1 MQQEINIKVVAQ
13 DRAKDNDF
21 KQLFLEM
28 YPRLVRYAV
37 SLLGDGN
44 EARDV
49 VGDVFEKAWN
59 QFSSLQMETRRSWLY
74 ASVRNACLNWLKHQQ
89 VEQTNVEALIE
100 ATRYDMSTRYEEHE
114 RLLQQAER
122 IARELKE
129 PTCTILRLCYFE
141 HLTYQQAA
149 DSRQAG
155 HQSQHREEAYF
166 QGTRHFAR
174 ANEAYKHRELGGKI
188 MNKNQDQELDYR
200 MDSVSENVSEN
211 ASGKVSENVS
221 DARLSQ
227 IFGEA
232 LGDEP
237 SKEET
242 LAAWEAFEQKHI
254 SSEEEHL
261 QKAEDELSEKK
272 IDKARILTWIT
283 ASVAVAASLFLF
295 IFRSSQE
302 ISQPTEFSMELFSE
316 VTSPKQVEQTL
327 SNGYCVV
334 STPAATTTLVTLS
347 DGTRVMLNA
356 NSTLEYPA
364 SFDDAEVREVRLKG
378 EAHFEVTKNPHRPF
392 VVKAGEMQ
400 TQVLGT
406 IFDVKAYRKD
416 APKVTLMEG
425 KVKVSNAD
433 TEIEMRPGQTA
444 TLQAD
449 KIVVS
454 KASSSASDWL
464 EGDFDMDQVTL
475 AEAMSDIGAWYNK
488 TVVFQSQANM
498 DKLIHF
504 RFSRRASLQEIIT
517 ALNEM
522 GVAKVRIEKGK
533 IMVL

>member
-1 MQQEINIKVVAQ
+1 
-13 DRAKDNDF
+13 
-21 KQLFLEM
+21 
-28 YPRLVRYAV
+28 
-37 SLLGDGN
+37 
-44 EARDV
+44 
-49 VGDVFEKAWN
+49 
-59 QFSSLQMETRRSWLY
+59 
-74 ASVRNACLNWLKHQQ
+74 
-89 VEQTNVEALIE
+89 
-100 ATRYDMSTRYEEHE
+100 
-114 RLLQQAER
+114 
-122 IARELKE
+122 
-129 PTCTILRLCYFE
+129 
-141 HLTYQQAA
+141 
-149 DSRQAG
+149 
-155 HQSQHREEAYF
+155 
-166 QGTRHFAR
+166 
-174 ANEAYKHRELGGKI
+174 

-242 LAAWEAFEQKHI
+242 LAAWEAFEKKHI

-261 QKAEDELSEKK
+261 SFEKESIVKNEKK
-272 IDKARILTWIT
+272 VSKARILTWIT

-327 SNGYCVV
+327 SDGYCVV

-433 TEIEMRPGQTA
+433 TEVEMRPGQTA

-454 KASSSASDWL
+454 KASPSASDWL

-522 GVAKVRIEKGK
+522 GVAKVRMEKGK

>member
-1 MQQEINIKVVAQ
+1 
-13 DRAKDNDF
+13 
-21 KQLFLEM
+21 
-28 YPRLVRYAV
+28 
-37 SLLGDGN
+37 
-44 EARDV
+44 
-49 VGDVFEKAWN
+49 
-59 QFSSLQMETRRSWLY
+59 
-74 ASVRNACLNWLKHQQ
+74 
-89 VEQTNVEALIE
+89 
-100 ATRYDMSTRYEEHE
+100 
-114 RLLQQAER
+114 
-122 IARELKE
+122 
-129 PTCTILRLCYFE
+129 
-141 HLTYQQAA
+141 
-149 DSRQAG
+149 
-155 HQSQHREEAYF
+155 
-166 QGTRHFAR
+166 
-174 ANEAYKHRELGGKI
+174 

-211 ASGKVSENVS
+211 ASEKVSEKVS

-242 LAAWEAFEQKHI
+242 LAAWEAFEKKHI
-254 SSEEEHL
+254 SSEKEHL

-272 IDKARILTWIT
+272 IEDEIGRENGNEIEREIEGESSSRKVSKARILAWIT

-302 ISQPTEFSMELFSE
+302 ISLPTEFSMELFSE

-416 APKVTLMEG
+416 APKVTLMQG

-454 KASSSASDWL
+454 KASPSASDWL

>member
-1 MQQEINIKVVAQ
+1 
-13 DRAKDNDF
+13 
-21 KQLFLEM
+21 
-28 YPRLVRYAV
+28 
-37 SLLGDGN
+37 
-44 EARDV
+44 
-49 VGDVFEKAWN
+49 
-59 QFSSLQMETRRSWLY
+59 
-74 ASVRNACLNWLKHQQ
+74 
-89 VEQTNVEALIE
+89 
-100 ATRYDMSTRYEEHE
+100 
-114 RLLQQAER
+114 
-122 IARELKE
+122 
-129 PTCTILRLCYFE
+129 
-141 HLTYQQAA
+141 
-149 DSRQAG
+149 
-155 HQSQHREEAYF
+155 
-166 QGTRHFAR
+166 
-174 ANEAYKHRELGGKI
+174 

-200 MDSVSENVSEN
+200 MDSVSENVFENVFEKASET
-211 ASGKVSENVS
+211 VS

-242 LAAWEAFEQKHI
+242 LAAWEAFEKKHI
-254 SSEEEHL
+254 SSEKEHL
-261 QKAEDELSEKK
+261 SFEKESIVKNEKK
-272 IDKARILTWIT
+272 VSKARILAWIT

-347 DGTRVMLNA
+347 DGTKVMLNA

-406 IFDVKAYRKD
+406 VFDVKAYRKD

-433 TEIEMRPGQTA
+433 TEVEMRPGQTA

-454 KASSSASDWL
+454 KASPSASDWL

-522 GVAKVRIEKGK
+522 GVARIKIEKGK

>member
-1 MQQEINIKVVAQ
+1 
-13 DRAKDNDF
+13 
-21 KQLFLEM
+21 
-28 YPRLVRYAV
+28 
-37 SLLGDGN
+37 
-44 EARDV
+44 
-49 VGDVFEKAWN
+49 
-59 QFSSLQMETRRSWLY
+59 
-74 ASVRNACLNWLKHQQ
+74 
-89 VEQTNVEALIE
+89 
-100 ATRYDMSTRYEEHE
+100 
-114 RLLQQAER
+114 
-122 IARELKE
+122 
-129 PTCTILRLCYFE
+129 
-141 HLTYQQAA
+141 
-149 DSRQAG
+149 
-155 HQSQHREEAYF
+155 
-166 QGTRHFAR
+166 
-174 ANEAYKHRELGGKI
+174 

-211 ASGKVSENVS
+211 ASEKVSENVS

-242 LAAWEAFEQKHI
+242 LAAWEAFEKKHI

-261 QKAEDELSEKK
+261 QKTEDELSEKK
-272 IDKARILTWIT
+272 IEDEIGGESSSRKISKARILAWIT

-327 SNGYCVV
+327 SDGYCVV

-347 DGTRVMLNA
+347 DGTKVMLNA

-416 APKVTLMEG
+416 APKVTLMQG

-433 TEIEMRPGQTA
+433 TEVEMRPGQTA

-522 GVAKVRIEKGK
+522 GVAKVRMEKGK

>member
-1 MQQEINIKVVAQ
+1 
-13 DRAKDNDF
+13 
-21 KQLFLEM
+21 
-28 YPRLVRYAV
+28 
-37 SLLGDGN
+37 
-44 EARDV
+44 
-49 VGDVFEKAWN
+49 
-59 QFSSLQMETRRSWLY
+59 
-74 ASVRNACLNWLKHQQ
+74 
-89 VEQTNVEALIE
+89 
-100 ATRYDMSTRYEEHE
+100 
-114 RLLQQAER
+114 
-122 IARELKE
+122 
-129 PTCTILRLCYFE
+129 
-141 HLTYQQAA
+141 
-149 DSRQAG
+149 
-155 HQSQHREEAYF
+155 
-166 QGTRHFAR
+166 
-174 ANEAYKHRELGGKI
+174 

-211 ASGKVSENVS
+211 VSEKASGNVS

-242 LAAWEAFEQKHI
+242 LAAWETFEKKHI

-272 IDKARILTWIT
+272 IEDEIGGESSSRKISKARILAWIT

-406 IFDVKAYRKD
+406 VFDVKAYRKD

-433 TEIEMRPGQTA
+433 TEVEMRPGQTA

-504 RFSRRASLQEIIT
+504 RFSRRASLQEIIM

>member
-1 MQQEINIKVVAQ
+1 
-13 DRAKDNDF
+13 
-21 KQLFLEM
+21 
-28 YPRLVRYAV
+28 
-37 SLLGDGN
+37 
-44 EARDV
+44 
-49 VGDVFEKAWN
+49 
-59 QFSSLQMETRRSWLY
+59 
-74 ASVRNACLNWLKHQQ
+74 
-89 VEQTNVEALIE
+89 
-100 ATRYDMSTRYEEHE
+100 
-114 RLLQQAER
+114 
-122 IARELKE
+122 
-129 PTCTILRLCYFE
+129 
-141 HLTYQQAA
+141 
-149 DSRQAG
+149 
-155 HQSQHREEAYF
+155 
-166 QGTRHFAR
+166 
-174 ANEAYKHRELGGKI
+174 

-211 ASGKVSENVS
+211 ASEKVSEKISEKTSENVS

-242 LAAWEAFEQKHI
+242 LAAWEAFEKKHI

-261 QKAEDELSEKK
+261 QKTEDELSEKK
-272 IDKARILTWIT
+272 IEDEIGRESSSRKISKARILAWIT

-327 SNGYCVV
+327 SDGYCVV

-347 DGTRVMLNA
+347 DGTKVMLNA

-416 APKVTLMEG
+416 APKVTLMQG

-433 TEIEMRPGQTA
+433 TEVEMRPGQTA

-454 KASSSASDWL
+454 KASPSASDWL

-504 RFSRRASLQEIIT
+504 SFSRRASLQEIIT

>member
-1 MQQEINIKVVAQ
+1 
-13 DRAKDNDF
+13 
-21 KQLFLEM
+21 
-28 YPRLVRYAV
+28 
-37 SLLGDGN
+37 
-44 EARDV
+44 
-49 VGDVFEKAWN
+49 
-59 QFSSLQMETRRSWLY
+59 
-74 ASVRNACLNWLKHQQ
+74 
-89 VEQTNVEALIE
+89 
-100 ATRYDMSTRYEEHE
+100 
-114 RLLQQAER
+114 
-122 IARELKE
+122 
-129 PTCTILRLCYFE
+129 
-141 HLTYQQAA
+141 
-149 DSRQAG
+149 
-155 HQSQHREEAYF
+155 
-166 QGTRHFAR
+166 
-174 ANEAYKHRELGGKI
+174 

-211 ASGKVSENVS
+211 ASEKVSENVS

-242 LAAWEAFEQKHI
+242 LAAWEAFEKKHI

-272 IDKARILTWIT
+272 IEDEIGGESSSRKISKARILTWIT

-416 APKVTLMEG
+416 APKVTLMQG

-433 TEIEMRPGQTA
+433 TEVEMRPGQTA

-454 KASSSASDWL
+454 KASPSASDWL

-498 DKLIHF
+498 GKLIHF

>member
-1 MQQEINIKVVAQ
+1 
-13 DRAKDNDF
+13 
-21 KQLFLEM
+21 
-28 YPRLVRYAV
+28 
-37 SLLGDGN
+37 
-44 EARDV
+44 
-49 VGDVFEKAWN
+49 
-59 QFSSLQMETRRSWLY
+59 
-74 ASVRNACLNWLKHQQ
+74 
-89 VEQTNVEALIE
+89 
-100 ATRYDMSTRYEEHE
+100 
-114 RLLQQAER
+114 
-122 IARELKE
+122 
-129 PTCTILRLCYFE
+129 
-141 HLTYQQAA
+141 
-149 DSRQAG
+149 
-155 HQSQHREEAYF
+155 
-166 QGTRHFAR
+166 
-174 ANEAYKHRELGGKI
+174 

-211 ASGKVSENVS
+211 ASEKVSENVS

-261 QKAEDELSEKK
+261 SFEKESIVKNEKK
-272 IDKARILTWIT
+272 VSKARILTWIT

-327 SNGYCVV
+327 SDGYCVV

-356 NSTLEYPA
+356 NSKLEYPA

-406 IFDVKAYRKD
+406 VFDVKAYRKD

-433 TEIEMRPGQTA
+433 TEVEMRPGQTA

-454 KASSSASDWL
+454 KASPSASDWL

-498 DKLIHF
+498 GKLIHF

>member
-1 MQQEINIKVVAQ
+1 MN
-13 DRAKDNDF
+13 KD
-21 KQLFLEM
+21 
-28 YPRLVRYAV
+28 
-37 SLLGDGN
+37 
-44 EARDV
+44 
-49 VGDVFEKAWN
+49 
-59 QFSSLQMETRRSWLY
+59 
-74 ASVRNACLNWLKHQQ
+74 
-89 VEQTNVEALIE
+89 
-100 ATRYDMSTRYEEHE
+100 
-114 RLLQQAER
+114 
-122 IARELKE
+122 
-129 PTCTILRLCYFE
+129 
-141 HLTYQQAA
+141 
-149 DSRQAG
+149 
-155 HQSQHREEAYF
+155 
-166 QGTRHFAR
+166 
-174 ANEAYKHRELGGKI
+174 
-188 MNKNQDQELDYR
+188 KNQDQELDYR

-211 ASGKVSENVS
+211 ASEKVSENAS
-221 DARLSQ
+221 DARLSR

-237 SKEET
+237 SMEET
-242 LAAWEAFEQKHI
+242 LAAWEAFEKKHI
-254 SSEEEHL
+254 SSEKEHL
-261 QKAEDELSEKK
+261 QKAEDELSGKK
-272 IDKARILTWIT
+272 IDKARILVWIT

-347 DGTRVMLNA
+347 DGTKVMLNA

-392 VVKAGEMQ
+392 VVKVGEMQ

-416 APKVTLMEG
+416 APKVTLMQG

-433 TEIEMRPGQTA
+433 TEVEMRPGQTA

-454 KASSSASDWL
+454 KASPSASDWL

-488 TVVFQSQANM
+488 TVVFLSQANM

-522 GVAKVRIEKGK
+522 GVARIRMEKGK
-533 IMVL
+533 IMVF

>member
-1 MQQEINIKVVAQ
+1 
-13 DRAKDNDF
+13 
-21 KQLFLEM
+21 
-28 YPRLVRYAV
+28 
-37 SLLGDGN
+37 
-44 EARDV
+44 
-49 VGDVFEKAWN
+49 
-59 QFSSLQMETRRSWLY
+59 
-74 ASVRNACLNWLKHQQ
+74 
-89 VEQTNVEALIE
+89 
-100 ATRYDMSTRYEEHE
+100 
-114 RLLQQAER
+114 
-122 IARELKE
+122 
-129 PTCTILRLCYFE
+129 
-141 HLTYQQAA
+141 
-149 DSRQAG
+149 
-155 HQSQHREEAYF
+155 
-166 QGTRHFAR
+166 
-174 ANEAYKHRELGGKI
+174 

-211 ASGKVSENVS
+211 ASEKVSENVS

-237 SKEET
+237 SNEET
-242 LAAWEAFEQKHI
+242 LAAWEAFEKKHI

-272 IDKARILTWIT
+272 IENEIGGESSSRKISKARILAWIT

-327 SNGYCVV
+327 SDGYCVV

-416 APKVTLMEG
+416 APKVTLMQG

-433 TEIEMRPGQTA
+433 TEVEMRPGQTA

-454 KASSSASDWL
+454 KASPSASDWL

-498 DKLIHF
+498 GKLIHF

-522 GVAKVRIEKGK
+522 GVARIKIEKGK

>member
-1 MQQEINIKVVAQ
+1 
-13 DRAKDNDF
+13 
-21 KQLFLEM
+21 
-28 YPRLVRYAV
+28 
-37 SLLGDGN
+37 
-44 EARDV
+44 
-49 VGDVFEKAWN
+49 
-59 QFSSLQMETRRSWLY
+59 
-74 ASVRNACLNWLKHQQ
+74 
-89 VEQTNVEALIE
+89 
-100 ATRYDMSTRYEEHE
+100 
-114 RLLQQAER
+114 
-122 IARELKE
+122 
-129 PTCTILRLCYFE
+129 
-141 HLTYQQAA
+141 
-149 DSRQAG
+149 
-155 HQSQHREEAYF
+155 
-166 QGTRHFAR
+166 
-174 ANEAYKHRELGGKI
+174 

-211 ASGKVSENVS
+211 ASEKVSENVS

-242 LAAWEAFEQKHI
+242 LAAWEAFEKKHI

-272 IDKARILTWIT
+272 IEDEIGGESSSRKISKARILAWIT

-327 SNGYCVV
+327 SDGYCVV

-347 DGTRVMLNA
+347 DGTKVMLNA

-392 VVKAGEMQ
+392 VVKAGKMQ

-416 APKVTLMEG
+416 APKVTLMQG

-433 TEIEMRPGQTA
+433 TEVEMHPGQTA

-454 KASSSASDWL
+454 KASSSVSDWL

>member
-1 MQQEINIKVVAQ
+1 
-13 DRAKDNDF
+13 
-21 KQLFLEM
+21 
-28 YPRLVRYAV
+28 
-37 SLLGDGN
+37 
-44 EARDV
+44 
-49 VGDVFEKAWN
+49 
-59 QFSSLQMETRRSWLY
+59 
-74 ASVRNACLNWLKHQQ
+74 
-89 VEQTNVEALIE
+89 
-100 ATRYDMSTRYEEHE
+100 
-114 RLLQQAER
+114 
-122 IARELKE
+122 
-129 PTCTILRLCYFE
+129 
-141 HLTYQQAA
+141 
-149 DSRQAG
+149 
-155 HQSQHREEAYF
+155 
-166 QGTRHFAR
+166 
-174 ANEAYKHRELGGKI
+174 

-211 ASGKVSENVS
+211 ASEKVSENVS

-227 IFGEA
+227 MFGEA

-242 LAAWEAFEQKHI
+242 LAAWEAFEKKHI
-254 SSEEEHL
+254 SSEKEHL

-272 IDKARILTWIT
+272 IEDEIGGESSSRKISKARILAWIT

-416 APKVTLMEG
+416 APKVTLMQG

-433 TEIEMRPGQTA
+433 TEVEMRPGQTA

-454 KASSSASDWL
+454 KASPSASDWL

>member
-1 MQQEINIKVVAQ
+1 
-13 DRAKDNDF
+13 
-21 KQLFLEM
+21 
-28 YPRLVRYAV
+28 
-37 SLLGDGN
+37 
-44 EARDV
+44 
-49 VGDVFEKAWN
+49 
-59 QFSSLQMETRRSWLY
+59 
-74 ASVRNACLNWLKHQQ
+74 
-89 VEQTNVEALIE
+89 
-100 ATRYDMSTRYEEHE
+100 
-114 RLLQQAER
+114 
-122 IARELKE
+122 
-129 PTCTILRLCYFE
+129 
-141 HLTYQQAA
+141 
-149 DSRQAG
+149 
-155 HQSQHREEAYF
+155 
-166 QGTRHFAR
+166 
-174 ANEAYKHRELGGKI
+174 

-211 ASGKVSENVS
+211 ASEKVSENVS

-242 LAAWEAFEQKHI
+242 LAAWEAFEKKHI

-261 QKAEDELSEKK
+261 QKTEDELSEKK
-272 IDKARILTWIT
+272 IENEIGRESSSRKISKARILAWIT

-316 VTSPKQVEQTL
+316 VTSPKQVEQIL

-347 DGTRVMLNA
+347 DGTKVMLNA

-416 APKVTLMEG
+416 APKVTLMQG

-433 TEIEMRPGQTA
+433 TEVEMRPGQTA

-454 KASSSASDWL
+454 KASPSASDWL

-522 GVAKVRIEKGK
+522 GVARIRMEKGK

>member
-1 MQQEINIKVVAQ
+1 
-13 DRAKDNDF
+13 
-21 KQLFLEM
+21 
-28 YPRLVRYAV
+28 
-37 SLLGDGN
+37 
-44 EARDV
+44 
-49 VGDVFEKAWN
+49 
-59 QFSSLQMETRRSWLY
+59 
-74 ASVRNACLNWLKHQQ
+74 
-89 VEQTNVEALIE
+89 
-100 ATRYDMSTRYEEHE
+100 
-114 RLLQQAER
+114 
-122 IARELKE
+122 
-129 PTCTILRLCYFE
+129 
-141 HLTYQQAA
+141 
-149 DSRQAG
+149 
-155 HQSQHREEAYF
+155 
-166 QGTRHFAR
+166 
-174 ANEAYKHRELGGKI
+174 
-188 MNKNQDQELDYR
+188 MNKNQNQELDYR
-200 MDSVSENVSEN
+200 MDSVSESISEN
-211 ASGKVSENVS
+211 ASENISENVSENVS

-242 LAAWEAFEQKHI
+242 LAAWEAFEKKHI

-272 IDKARILTWIT
+272 IEDEIGREIGNEIGRKIEGESSSRKFSKARILAWIT

-327 SNGYCVV
+327 SDGYCVV

-347 DGTRVMLNA
+347 DGTKVMLNA

-416 APKVTLMEG
+416 APKVTLMQG

-433 TEIEMRPGQTA
+433 TEVEMRPGQTA

-522 GVAKVRIEKGK
+522 GVAKVRMEKGK

>member
-1 MQQEINIKVVAQ
+1 
-13 DRAKDNDF
+13 
-21 KQLFLEM
+21 
-28 YPRLVRYAV
+28 
-37 SLLGDGN
+37 
-44 EARDV
+44 
-49 VGDVFEKAWN
+49 
-59 QFSSLQMETRRSWLY
+59 
-74 ASVRNACLNWLKHQQ
+74 
-89 VEQTNVEALIE
+89 
-100 ATRYDMSTRYEEHE
+100 
-114 RLLQQAER
+114 
-122 IARELKE
+122 
-129 PTCTILRLCYFE
+129 
-141 HLTYQQAA
+141 
-149 DSRQAG
+149 
-155 HQSQHREEAYF
+155 
-166 QGTRHFAR
+166 
-174 ANEAYKHRELGGKI
+174 

-211 ASGKVSENVS
+211 ASEKVSENVS

-242 LAAWEAFEQKHI
+242 LAAWEAFEKKHI
-254 SSEEEHL
+254 SSEKEHL
-261 QKAEDELSEKK
+261 SFEKESIVKNEKK
-272 IDKARILTWIT
+272 FSKARILAWIT

-327 SNGYCVV
+327 SDGYCVV

-347 DGTRVMLNA
+347 DGTKVMLNA

-416 APKVTLMEG
+416 APKVTLMQG

-433 TEIEMRPGQTA
+433 TEVEMRPGQTA

>member
-1 MQQEINIKVVAQ
+1 
-13 DRAKDNDF
+13 
-21 KQLFLEM
+21 
-28 YPRLVRYAV
+28 
-37 SLLGDGN
+37 
-44 EARDV
+44 
-49 VGDVFEKAWN
+49 
-59 QFSSLQMETRRSWLY
+59 
-74 ASVRNACLNWLKHQQ
+74 
-89 VEQTNVEALIE
+89 
-100 ATRYDMSTRYEEHE
+100 
-114 RLLQQAER
+114 
-122 IARELKE
+122 
-129 PTCTILRLCYFE
+129 
-141 HLTYQQAA
+141 
-149 DSRQAG
+149 
-155 HQSQHREEAYF
+155 
-166 QGTRHFAR
+166 
-174 ANEAYKHRELGGKI
+174 

-211 ASGKVSENVS
+211 VSEKASENVS

-242 LAAWEAFEQKHI
+242 LAAWEAFEKKHI
-254 SSEEEHL
+254 SSEKEHL

-272 IDKARILTWIT
+272 IEDEIGRENGNEIEREIEGESSSRKVSKARILTWIT

-302 ISQPTEFSMELFSE
+302 ISLPTEFSMELFSE

-347 DGTRVMLNA
+347 DGTKVMLNA

-416 APKVTLMEG
+416 APKVTLMQG

-454 KASSSASDWL
+454 KASPSASDWL

-498 DKLIHF
+498 GKLIHF

>member
-1 MQQEINIKVVAQ
+1 
-13 DRAKDNDF
+13 
-21 KQLFLEM
+21 
-28 YPRLVRYAV
+28 
-37 SLLGDGN
+37 
-44 EARDV
+44 
-49 VGDVFEKAWN
+49 
-59 QFSSLQMETRRSWLY
+59 
-74 ASVRNACLNWLKHQQ
+74 
-89 VEQTNVEALIE
+89 
-100 ATRYDMSTRYEEHE
+100 
-114 RLLQQAER
+114 
-122 IARELKE
+122 
-129 PTCTILRLCYFE
+129 
-141 HLTYQQAA
+141 
-149 DSRQAG
+149 
-155 HQSQHREEAYF
+155 
-166 QGTRHFAR
+166 
-174 ANEAYKHRELGGKI
+174 
-188 MNKNQDQELDYR
+188 MNKNQDQKLDYR

-211 ASGKVSENVS
+211 ASEKVSENVSENVSEKVSENVS

-242 LAAWEAFEQKHI
+242 LAAWEAFEKKHI

-272 IDKARILTWIT
+272 IEDEIGRESSSRKISKARILAWIT

-327 SNGYCVV
+327 SDGYCVV

-433 TEIEMRPGQTA
+433 TEVEMRPGQTA

-522 GVAKVRIEKGK
+522 GVARIRMEKGK

>member
-1 MQQEINIKVVAQ
+1 
-13 DRAKDNDF
+13 
-21 KQLFLEM
+21 
-28 YPRLVRYAV
+28 
-37 SLLGDGN
+37 
-44 EARDV
+44 
-49 VGDVFEKAWN
+49 
-59 QFSSLQMETRRSWLY
+59 
-74 ASVRNACLNWLKHQQ
+74 
-89 VEQTNVEALIE
+89 
-100 ATRYDMSTRYEEHE
+100 
-114 RLLQQAER
+114 
-122 IARELKE
+122 
-129 PTCTILRLCYFE
+129 
-141 HLTYQQAA
+141 
-149 DSRQAG
+149 
-155 HQSQHREEAYF
+155 
-166 QGTRHFAR
+166 
-174 ANEAYKHRELGGKI
+174 

-211 ASGKVSENVS
+211 ASEKVSENVS

-242 LAAWEAFEQKHI
+242 LAAWEAFEKKHI

-261 QKAEDELSEKK
+261 QKTEDELSEKK
-272 IDKARILTWIT
+272 IEDEIGRESSSRKISKARILAWIT

-327 SNGYCVV
+327 SDGYCVV

-347 DGTRVMLNA
+347 DGTKVMLNA

-416 APKVTLMEG
+416 APKVTLMQG

-454 KASSSASDWL
+454 KASPSASDWL

-498 DKLIHF
+498 GKLIHF

>member
-1 MQQEINIKVVAQ
+1 
-13 DRAKDNDF
+13 
-21 KQLFLEM
+21 
-28 YPRLVRYAV
+28 
-37 SLLGDGN
+37 
-44 EARDV
+44 
-49 VGDVFEKAWN
+49 
-59 QFSSLQMETRRSWLY
+59 
-74 ASVRNACLNWLKHQQ
+74 
-89 VEQTNVEALIE
+89 
-100 ATRYDMSTRYEEHE
+100 
-114 RLLQQAER
+114 
-122 IARELKE
+122 
-129 PTCTILRLCYFE
+129 
-141 HLTYQQAA
+141 
-149 DSRQAG
+149 
-155 HQSQHREEAYF
+155 
-166 QGTRHFAR
+166 
-174 ANEAYKHRELGGKI
+174 

-200 MDSVSENVSEN
+200 MEAEN
-211 ASGKVSENVS
+211 AS
-221 DARLSQ
+221 DARLTR

-232 LGDEP
+232 LGGEP

-242 LAAWEAFEQKHI
+242 LAAWEAFEKKHI

-261 QKAEDELSEKK
+261 SFEKESIVKNEKK
-272 IDKARILTWIT
+272 VSKARILTWIT

-327 SNGYCVV
+327 SDGYCVV

-347 DGTRVMLNA
+347 DGTKVMLNA

-416 APKVTLMEG
+416 APKVTLMQG

-433 TEIEMRPGQTA
+433 TEVEMRPGQTA

-449 KIVVS
+449 QIVVS
-454 KASSSASDWL
+454 KASPSASDWL

-522 GVAKVRIEKGK
+522 GVARIKIEKGK

>member
-1 MQQEINIKVVAQ
+1 
-13 DRAKDNDF
+13 
-21 KQLFLEM
+21 
-28 YPRLVRYAV
+28 
-37 SLLGDGN
+37 
-44 EARDV
+44 
-49 VGDVFEKAWN
+49 
-59 QFSSLQMETRRSWLY
+59 
-74 ASVRNACLNWLKHQQ
+74 
-89 VEQTNVEALIE
+89 
-100 ATRYDMSTRYEEHE
+100 
-114 RLLQQAER
+114 
-122 IARELKE
+122 
-129 PTCTILRLCYFE
+129 
-141 HLTYQQAA
+141 
-149 DSRQAG
+149 
-155 HQSQHREEAYF
+155 
-166 QGTRHFAR
+166 
-174 ANEAYKHRELGGKI
+174 

-211 ASGKVSENVS
+211 ASEKVSENVS

-242 LAAWEAFEQKHI
+242 LAAWEAFEKKHI
-254 SSEEEHL
+254 SSEKEHL
-261 QKAEDELSEKK
+261 SFEKESIVKNEKK
-272 IDKARILTWIT
+272 VSKARILTWIT

-302 ISQPTEFSMELFSE
+302 ISLPTEFSMELFSE

-356 NSTLEYPA
+356 NSMLEYPA

-416 APKVTLMEG
+416 APKVTLMQG

-454 KASSSASDWL
+454 KASSSVSDWL

-498 DKLIHF
+498 GKLIHF

-522 GVAKVRIEKGK
+522 GVAKVRMEKGK

>member
-1 MQQEINIKVVAQ
+1 
-13 DRAKDNDF
+13 
-21 KQLFLEM
+21 
-28 YPRLVRYAV
+28 
-37 SLLGDGN
+37 
-44 EARDV
+44 
-49 VGDVFEKAWN
+49 
-59 QFSSLQMETRRSWLY
+59 
-74 ASVRNACLNWLKHQQ
+74 
-89 VEQTNVEALIE
+89 
-100 ATRYDMSTRYEEHE
+100 
-114 RLLQQAER
+114 
-122 IARELKE
+122 
-129 PTCTILRLCYFE
+129 
-141 HLTYQQAA
+141 
-149 DSRQAG
+149 
-155 HQSQHREEAYF
+155 
-166 QGTRHFAR
+166 
-174 ANEAYKHRELGGKI
+174 

-211 ASGKVSENVS
+211 VSEKASENAS
-221 DARLSQ
+221 DTRLSQ

-254 SSEEEHL
+254 SSE
-261 QKAEDELSEKK
+261 KELLSFEKESIVKNEKK
-272 IDKARILTWIT
+272 VSKARILTWIT

-316 VTSPKQVEQTL
+316 VSSPKQVEQTL
-327 SNGYCVV
+327 SDGYCVV

-347 DGTRVMLNA
+347 DGTKVMLNA

-406 IFDVKAYRKD
+406 VFDVKAYRKD
-416 APKVTLMEG
+416 APKVTLMQG

-433 TEIEMRPGQTA
+433 TEVEMRPGQTA

-454 KASSSASDWL
+454 KASSSVSDWL

>member
-1 MQQEINIKVVAQ
+1 
-13 DRAKDNDF
+13 
-21 KQLFLEM
+21 
-28 YPRLVRYAV
+28 
-37 SLLGDGN
+37 
-44 EARDV
+44 
-49 VGDVFEKAWN
+49 
-59 QFSSLQMETRRSWLY
+59 
-74 ASVRNACLNWLKHQQ
+74 
-89 VEQTNVEALIE
+89 
-100 ATRYDMSTRYEEHE
+100 
-114 RLLQQAER
+114 
-122 IARELKE
+122 
-129 PTCTILRLCYFE
+129 
-141 HLTYQQAA
+141 
-149 DSRQAG
+149 
-155 HQSQHREEAYF
+155 
-166 QGTRHFAR
+166 
-174 ANEAYKHRELGGKI
+174 

-200 MDSVSENVSEN
+200 MEAEN
-211 ASGKVSENVS
+211 AS
-221 DARLSQ
+221 DARLTR

-232 LGDEP
+232 LGGEP

-242 LAAWEAFEQKHI
+242 LAAWEAFEKKHI

-261 QKAEDELSEKK
+261 SFEKESIVKNEKK
-272 IDKARILTWIT
+272 VSKARILAWIT

-334 STPAATTTLVTLS
+334 STPATTTTLVTLS
-347 DGTRVMLNA
+347 DGTKVMLNA

-416 APKVTLMEG
+416 APKVTLMQG

-433 TEIEMRPGQTA
+433 TEVEMRPGQTA

>member
-1 MQQEINIKVVAQ
+1 
-13 DRAKDNDF
+13 
-21 KQLFLEM
+21 
-28 YPRLVRYAV
+28 
-37 SLLGDGN
+37 
-44 EARDV
+44 
-49 VGDVFEKAWN
+49 
-59 QFSSLQMETRRSWLY
+59 
-74 ASVRNACLNWLKHQQ
+74 
-89 VEQTNVEALIE
+89 
-100 ATRYDMSTRYEEHE
+100 
-114 RLLQQAER
+114 
-122 IARELKE
+122 
-129 PTCTILRLCYFE
+129 
-141 HLTYQQAA
+141 
-149 DSRQAG
+149 
-155 HQSQHREEAYF
+155 
-166 QGTRHFAR
+166 
-174 ANEAYKHRELGGKI
+174 

-211 ASGKVSENVS
+211 ASEKVSENVS

-242 LAAWEAFEQKHI
+242 LAAWEAFEKKHI
-254 SSEEEHL
+254 SSEEEPL

-272 IDKARILTWIT
+272 IEDEIGGESSSRKISKARILAWIT

-327 SNGYCVV
+327 SDGYCVV

-347 DGTRVMLNA
+347 DGTKVMLNA

-416 APKVTLMEG
+416 APKVTLMQG

-433 TEIEMRPGQTA
+433 TEVEMRPGQTA

-454 KASSSASDWL
+454 KASPSASDWL

-498 DKLIHF
+498 GKLIHF

-522 GVAKVRIEKGK
+522 GGGK
-533 IMVL
+533 NQDRKALVVLQ

>member
-1 MQQEINIKVVAQ
+1 
-13 DRAKDNDF
+13 
-21 KQLFLEM
+21 
-28 YPRLVRYAV
+28 
-37 SLLGDGN
+37 
-44 EARDV
+44 
-49 VGDVFEKAWN
+49 
-59 QFSSLQMETRRSWLY
+59 
-74 ASVRNACLNWLKHQQ
+74 
-89 VEQTNVEALIE
+89 
-100 ATRYDMSTRYEEHE
+100 
-114 RLLQQAER
+114 
-122 IARELKE
+122 
-129 PTCTILRLCYFE
+129 
-141 HLTYQQAA
+141 
-149 DSRQAG
+149 
-155 HQSQHREEAYF
+155 
-166 QGTRHFAR
+166 
-174 ANEAYKHRELGGKI
+174 
-188 MNKNQDQELDYR
+188 MNKNQNQELDYR

-211 ASGKVSENVS
+211 ASEKVSEKISEKTSENAS
-221 DARLSQ
+221 DARLTQ
-227 IFGEA
+227 VFGEA

-272 IDKARILTWIT
+272 IEDGIGRENGNEIGREIEGESSSRKISKARILAWIT
-283 ASVAVAASLFLF
+283 ASVAASLFLF

-327 SNGYCVV
+327 SDGYCVV

-347 DGTRVMLNA
+347 DGTKVMLNA

-392 VVKAGEMQ
+392 MVKAGEMQ

-416 APKVTLMEG
+416 APKVTLMQG

-433 TEIEMRPGQTA
+433 TEVEMRPGQTA
-444 TLQAD
+444 TLQSD

-498 DKLIHF
+498 GKLIHF

>member
-1 MQQEINIKVVAQ
+1 
-13 DRAKDNDF
+13 
-21 KQLFLEM
+21 
-28 YPRLVRYAV
+28 
-37 SLLGDGN
+37 
-44 EARDV
+44 
-49 VGDVFEKAWN
+49 
-59 QFSSLQMETRRSWLY
+59 
-74 ASVRNACLNWLKHQQ
+74 
-89 VEQTNVEALIE
+89 
-100 ATRYDMSTRYEEHE
+100 
-114 RLLQQAER
+114 
-122 IARELKE
+122 
-129 PTCTILRLCYFE
+129 
-141 HLTYQQAA
+141 
-149 DSRQAG
+149 
-155 HQSQHREEAYF
+155 
-166 QGTRHFAR
+166 
-174 ANEAYKHRELGGKI
+174 

-211 ASGKVSENVS
+211 ASEKVSENVS

-242 LAAWEAFEQKHI
+242 LAAWEAFEKKHI

-272 IDKARILTWIT
+272 IEDEIGRESSSRKISKARILAWIT

-327 SNGYCVV
+327 SDGYCVV

-347 DGTRVMLNA
+347 DGTKVMLNA

-416 APKVTLMEG
+416 APKVTLMQG
-425 KVKVSNAD
+425 KVKVSNAV
-433 TEIEMRPGQTA
+433 TEVEMRPGQTA

>member
-1 MQQEINIKVVAQ
+1 
-13 DRAKDNDF
+13 
-21 KQLFLEM
+21 
-28 YPRLVRYAV
+28 
-37 SLLGDGN
+37 
-44 EARDV
+44 
-49 VGDVFEKAWN
+49 
-59 QFSSLQMETRRSWLY
+59 
-74 ASVRNACLNWLKHQQ
+74 
-89 VEQTNVEALIE
+89 
-100 ATRYDMSTRYEEHE
+100 
-114 RLLQQAER
+114 
-122 IARELKE
+122 
-129 PTCTILRLCYFE
+129 
-141 HLTYQQAA
+141 
-149 DSRQAG
+149 
-155 HQSQHREEAYF
+155 
-166 QGTRHFAR
+166 
-174 ANEAYKHRELGGKI
+174 

-200 MDSVSENVSEN
+200 MDSVSENVSE
-211 ASGKVSENVS
+211 KVSENVS

-242 LAAWEAFEQKHI
+242 LAAWEAFEKKHI

-261 QKAEDELSEKK
+261 SFEKESIVKNEKK
-272 IDKARILTWIT
+272 VSKARILTWIT

-327 SNGYCVV
+327 SDGYCVV

-406 IFDVKAYRKD
+406 VFDVKAYRKD

-433 TEIEMRPGQTA
+433 TEVEMRPGQTA
-444 TLQAD
+444 TLQSD

-454 KASSSASDWL
+454 RASSSVSDWL

-498 DKLIHF
+498 GKLIHF

-522 GVAKVRIEKGK
+522 GVAKVRMEKGK

>member
-1 MQQEINIKVVAQ
+1 
-13 DRAKDNDF
+13 
-21 KQLFLEM
+21 
-28 YPRLVRYAV
+28 
-37 SLLGDGN
+37 
-44 EARDV
+44 
-49 VGDVFEKAWN
+49 
-59 QFSSLQMETRRSWLY
+59 
-74 ASVRNACLNWLKHQQ
+74 
-89 VEQTNVEALIE
+89 
-100 ATRYDMSTRYEEHE
+100 
-114 RLLQQAER
+114 
-122 IARELKE
+122 
-129 PTCTILRLCYFE
+129 
-141 HLTYQQAA
+141 
-149 DSRQAG
+149 
-155 HQSQHREEAYF
+155 
-166 QGTRHFAR
+166 
-174 ANEAYKHRELGGKI
+174 

-211 ASGKVSENVS
+211 ASEKVSENVS

-237 SKEET
+237 SNEET
-242 LAAWEAFEQKHI
+242 LAAWEAFEKKHI
-254 SSEEEHL
+254 SSEKEHL
-261 QKAEDELSEKK
+261 SFEKESIVKNEKK
-272 IDKARILTWIT
+272 FSKARILAWIT

-347 DGTRVMLNA
+347 DGTKVRLNA

-416 APKVTLMEG
+416 APKVTLMQG

-433 TEIEMRPGQTA
+433 TEVEMRPGQTA

-454 KASSSASDWL
+454 KASPSASDWL

>member
-1 MQQEINIKVVAQ
+1 MN
-13 DRAKDNDF
+13 KD
-21 KQLFLEM
+21 
-28 YPRLVRYAV
+28 
-37 SLLGDGN
+37 
-44 EARDV
+44 
-49 VGDVFEKAWN
+49 
-59 QFSSLQMETRRSWLY
+59 
-74 ASVRNACLNWLKHQQ
+74 
-89 VEQTNVEALIE
+89 
-100 ATRYDMSTRYEEHE
+100 
-114 RLLQQAER
+114 
-122 IARELKE
+122 
-129 PTCTILRLCYFE
+129 
-141 HLTYQQAA
+141 
-149 DSRQAG
+149 
-155 HQSQHREEAYF
+155 
-166 QGTRHFAR
+166 
-174 ANEAYKHRELGGKI
+174 
-188 MNKNQDQELDYR
+188 KNQDQEQDYR

-211 ASGKVSENVS
+211 ASEKVSEKTSENVS

-242 LAAWEAFEQKHI
+242 LAAWEAFEKKHI

-261 QKAEDELSEKK
+261 SFEKESIVKNEKK
-272 IDKARILTWIT
+272 VSKARILAWIT

-433 TEIEMRPGQTA
+433 TEVEMRPGQTA

-504 RFSRRASLQEIIT
+504 RFSRKASLQEIIT

>member
-1 MQQEINIKVVAQ
+1 
-13 DRAKDNDF
+13 
-21 KQLFLEM
+21 
-28 YPRLVRYAV
+28 
-37 SLLGDGN
+37 
-44 EARDV
+44 
-49 VGDVFEKAWN
+49 
-59 QFSSLQMETRRSWLY
+59 
-74 ASVRNACLNWLKHQQ
+74 
-89 VEQTNVEALIE
+89 
-100 ATRYDMSTRYEEHE
+100 
-114 RLLQQAER
+114 
-122 IARELKE
+122 
-129 PTCTILRLCYFE
+129 
-141 HLTYQQAA
+141 
-149 DSRQAG
+149 
-155 HQSQHREEAYF
+155 
-166 QGTRHFAR
+166 
-174 ANEAYKHRELGGKI
+174 

-211 ASGKVSENVS
+211 VSEKASENVS

-242 LAAWEAFEQKHI
+242 LAAWEAFEKKHI

-261 QKAEDELSEKK
+261 SFEKESIVKNEKK
-272 IDKARILTWIT
+272 VSKARILTWIT

-327 SNGYCVV
+327 SDGYCVV

-347 DGTRVMLNA
+347 DGTKVMLNA
-356 NSTLEYPA
+356 NSTLEYPV

-433 TEIEMRPGQTA
+433 TEVEMRPGQTA

-522 GVAKVRIEKGK
+522 GVARIRMEKGK

>member
-1 MQQEINIKVVAQ
+1 
-13 DRAKDNDF
+13 
-21 KQLFLEM
+21 
-28 YPRLVRYAV
+28 
-37 SLLGDGN
+37 
-44 EARDV
+44 
-49 VGDVFEKAWN
+49 
-59 QFSSLQMETRRSWLY
+59 
-74 ASVRNACLNWLKHQQ
+74 
-89 VEQTNVEALIE
+89 
-100 ATRYDMSTRYEEHE
+100 
-114 RLLQQAER
+114 
-122 IARELKE
+122 
-129 PTCTILRLCYFE
+129 
-141 HLTYQQAA
+141 
-149 DSRQAG
+149 
-155 HQSQHREEAYF
+155 
-166 QGTRHFAR
+166 
-174 ANEAYKHRELGGKI
+174 

-200 MDSVSENVSEN
+200 MDSVSENVSE
-211 ASGKVSENVS
+211 KVSENASEKVSEKVS

-237 SKEET
+237 SKKET
-242 LAAWEAFEQKHI
+242 LAAWEAFEKKHI
-254 SSEEEHL
+254 SSEKEPL

-327 SNGYCVV
+327 SDGYCVV

-356 NSTLEYPA
+356 NSTLEYPV
-364 SFDDAEVREVRLKG
+364 SFDDAATDKENDAADAVHQVREVRLKG

-406 IFDVKAYRKD
+406 IFDVKAYRKN
-416 APKVTLMEG
+416 APKVTLMQG

-433 TEIEMRPGQTA
+433 TEVEMRPGQTA
-444 TLQAD
+444 TLQSD

>member
-1 MQQEINIKVVAQ
+1 
-13 DRAKDNDF
+13 
-21 KQLFLEM
+21 
-28 YPRLVRYAV
+28 
-37 SLLGDGN
+37 
-44 EARDV
+44 
-49 VGDVFEKAWN
+49 
-59 QFSSLQMETRRSWLY
+59 
-74 ASVRNACLNWLKHQQ
+74 
-89 VEQTNVEALIE
+89 
-100 ATRYDMSTRYEEHE
+100 
-114 RLLQQAER
+114 
-122 IARELKE
+122 
-129 PTCTILRLCYFE
+129 
-141 HLTYQQAA
+141 
-149 DSRQAG
+149 
-155 HQSQHREEAYF
+155 
-166 QGTRHFAR
+166 
-174 ANEAYKHRELGGKI
+174 
-188 MNKNQDQELDYR
+188 MNKNQDQKLDYR

-211 ASGKVSENVS
+211 ASENASEKVSENVSENVSEKVSENVS

-242 LAAWEAFEQKHI
+242 LAAWEAFEKKHI

-272 IDKARILTWIT
+272 IEDEIGRESSSRKISKARILAWIT

-327 SNGYCVV
+327 SDGYCVV

-416 APKVTLMEG
+416 APKVTLMQG

-433 TEIEMRPGQTA
+433 TEVEMRPGQTA

-454 KASSSASDWL
+454 KASPSASDWL

-522 GVAKVRIEKGK
+522 GVARIKIEKGK

>member
-1 MQQEINIKVVAQ
+1 
-13 DRAKDNDF
+13 
-21 KQLFLEM
+21 
-28 YPRLVRYAV
+28 
-37 SLLGDGN
+37 
-44 EARDV
+44 
-49 VGDVFEKAWN
+49 
-59 QFSSLQMETRRSWLY
+59 
-74 ASVRNACLNWLKHQQ
+74 
-89 VEQTNVEALIE
+89 
-100 ATRYDMSTRYEEHE
+100 
-114 RLLQQAER
+114 
-122 IARELKE
+122 
-129 PTCTILRLCYFE
+129 
-141 HLTYQQAA
+141 
-149 DSRQAG
+149 
-155 HQSQHREEAYF
+155 
-166 QGTRHFAR
+166 
-174 ANEAYKHRELGGKI
+174 

-200 MDSVSENVSEN
+200 MEAEN
-211 ASGKVSENVS
+211 AS
-221 DARLSQ
+221 DARLTR

-232 LGDEP
+232 LGGEP

-242 LAAWEAFEQKHI
+242 LAAWEAFEKKHI

-261 QKAEDELSEKK
+261 SFEKESIVKNEKK
-272 IDKARILTWIT
+272 VSKARILTWIT

-327 SNGYCVV
+327 SDGYCVV

-347 DGTRVMLNA
+347 DGTKVMLNA

-433 TEIEMRPGQTA
+433 TEVEMHPGQTA

-522 GVAKVRIEKGK
+522 GVARIRMEKGK

>member
-1 MQQEINIKVVAQ
+1 
-13 DRAKDNDF
+13 
-21 KQLFLEM
+21 
-28 YPRLVRYAV
+28 
-37 SLLGDGN
+37 
-44 EARDV
+44 
-49 VGDVFEKAWN
+49 
-59 QFSSLQMETRRSWLY
+59 
-74 ASVRNACLNWLKHQQ
+74 
-89 VEQTNVEALIE
+89 
-100 ATRYDMSTRYEEHE
+100 
-114 RLLQQAER
+114 
-122 IARELKE
+122 
-129 PTCTILRLCYFE
+129 
-141 HLTYQQAA
+141 
-149 DSRQAG
+149 
-155 HQSQHREEAYF
+155 
-166 QGTRHFAR
+166 
-174 ANEAYKHRELGGKI
+174 
-188 MNKNQDQELDYR
+188 
-200 MDSVSENVSEN
+200 MDPVSENVSEN
-211 ASGKVSENVS
+211 ASEKVSEKVS

-261 QKAEDELSEKK
+261 SFEKESIVKNEKK
-272 IDKARILTWIT
+272 VSKARILTWIT

-302 ISQPTEFSMELFSE
+302 ISLPTEFSMELFSE

-356 NSTLEYPA
+356 NSMLEYPA

-416 APKVTLMEG
+416 APKVTLMQG

-454 KASSSASDWL
+454 KASPSASDWL

-522 GVAKVRIEKGK
+522 GVAKVRMEKGK

>member
-1 MQQEINIKVVAQ
+1 
-13 DRAKDNDF
+13 
-21 KQLFLEM
+21 
-28 YPRLVRYAV
+28 
-37 SLLGDGN
+37 
-44 EARDV
+44 
-49 VGDVFEKAWN
+49 
-59 QFSSLQMETRRSWLY
+59 
-74 ASVRNACLNWLKHQQ
+74 
-89 VEQTNVEALIE
+89 
-100 ATRYDMSTRYEEHE
+100 
-114 RLLQQAER
+114 
-122 IARELKE
+122 
-129 PTCTILRLCYFE
+129 
-141 HLTYQQAA
+141 
-149 DSRQAG
+149 
-155 HQSQHREEAYF
+155 
-166 QGTRHFAR
+166 
-174 ANEAYKHRELGGKI
+174 

-200 MDSVSENVSEN
+200 MEAEN
-211 ASGKVSENVS
+211 AS
-221 DARLSQ
+221 DARLTR

-232 LGDEP
+232 LGGEP

-242 LAAWEAFEQKHI
+242 LAAWEAFEKKHI

-261 QKAEDELSEKK
+261 SFEKESIVKNEKK
-272 IDKARILTWIT
+272 VSKARILTWIT

-327 SNGYCVV
+327 SDGYCVV

-356 NSTLEYPA
+356 NSTLEYPV
-364 SFDDAEVREVRLKG
+364 SFSDTEVREVRLKG

-416 APKVTLMEG
+416 APKVTLMQG

-433 TEIEMRPGQTA
+433 TEVEMRPGQTA
-444 TLQAD
+444 MLQAD

-454 KASSSASDWL
+454 KASSSASNWL

-533 IMVL
+533 IMVF

>member
-1 MQQEINIKVVAQ
+1 
-13 DRAKDNDF
+13 
-21 KQLFLEM
+21 
-28 YPRLVRYAV
+28 
-37 SLLGDGN
+37 
-44 EARDV
+44 
-49 VGDVFEKAWN
+49 
-59 QFSSLQMETRRSWLY
+59 
-74 ASVRNACLNWLKHQQ
+74 
-89 VEQTNVEALIE
+89 
-100 ATRYDMSTRYEEHE
+100 
-114 RLLQQAER
+114 
-122 IARELKE
+122 
-129 PTCTILRLCYFE
+129 
-141 HLTYQQAA
+141 
-149 DSRQAG
+149 
-155 HQSQHREEAYF
+155 
-166 QGTRHFAR
+166 
-174 ANEAYKHRELGGKI
+174 

-200 MDSVSENVSEN
+200 MEAEN
-211 ASGKVSENVS
+211 AS
-221 DARLSQ
+221 DARLTR

-232 LGDEP
+232 LGGEP

-242 LAAWEAFEQKHI
+242 LAAWEAFEKKHI

-261 QKAEDELSEKK
+261 SFEKESIVKNEKK
-272 IDKARILTWIT
+272 VSKARILTWIT
-283 ASVAVAASLFLF
+283 ASVAVVASLFLF

-327 SNGYCVV
+327 SDGYCVV

-347 DGTRVMLNA
+347 DGTKVMLNA

-364 SFDDAEVREVRLKG
+364 SFYDAEVREVRLKG

-416 APKVTLMEG
+416 APKVTLMQG

-433 TEIEMRPGQTA
+433 TEVEMRPGQTA
-444 TLQAD
+444 TLQSD

-454 KASSSASDWL
+454 KASPSASDWL

-498 DKLIHF
+498 GKLIHF

-522 GVAKVRIEKGK
+522 GVARIKIEKGK

>member
-1 MQQEINIKVVAQ
+1 
-13 DRAKDNDF
+13 
-21 KQLFLEM
+21 
-28 YPRLVRYAV
+28 
-37 SLLGDGN
+37 
-44 EARDV
+44 
-49 VGDVFEKAWN
+49 
-59 QFSSLQMETRRSWLY
+59 
-74 ASVRNACLNWLKHQQ
+74 
-89 VEQTNVEALIE
+89 
-100 ATRYDMSTRYEEHE
+100 
-114 RLLQQAER
+114 
-122 IARELKE
+122 
-129 PTCTILRLCYFE
+129 
-141 HLTYQQAA
+141 
-149 DSRQAG
+149 
-155 HQSQHREEAYF
+155 
-166 QGTRHFAR
+166 
-174 ANEAYKHRELGGKI
+174 

-211 ASGKVSENVS
+211 ASEKVSENVS

-242 LAAWEAFEQKHI
+242 LAAWEAFEKKHI
-254 SSEEEHL
+254 VEN
-261 QKAEDELSEKK
+261 EKK
-272 IDKARILTWIT
+272 VSKARILTWIT

-347 DGTRVMLNA
+347 DGTKVMLNA

-416 APKVTLMEG
+416 APKVTLMQG
-425 KVKVSNAD
+425 KVKVINAD
-433 TEIEMRPGQTA
+433 TEVEMRPGQTA

-522 GVAKVRIEKGK
+522 GVAKVKIEKGK

>member
-1 MQQEINIKVVAQ
+1 
-13 DRAKDNDF
+13 
-21 KQLFLEM
+21 
-28 YPRLVRYAV
+28 
-37 SLLGDGN
+37 
-44 EARDV
+44 
-49 VGDVFEKAWN
+49 
-59 QFSSLQMETRRSWLY
+59 
-74 ASVRNACLNWLKHQQ
+74 
-89 VEQTNVEALIE
+89 
-100 ATRYDMSTRYEEHE
+100 
-114 RLLQQAER
+114 
-122 IARELKE
+122 
-129 PTCTILRLCYFE
+129 
-141 HLTYQQAA
+141 
-149 DSRQAG
+149 
-155 HQSQHREEAYF
+155 
-166 QGTRHFAR
+166 
-174 ANEAYKHRELGGKI
+174 
-188 MNKNQDQELDYR
+188 MNKNQDQKLDYR

-211 ASGKVSENVS
+211 ASEKVSENVS

-242 LAAWEAFEQKHI
+242 LAAWEAFEKKHI
-254 SSEEEHL
+254 SSEKEHL

-272 IDKARILTWIT
+272 IEDEIGRENGNEIGREIEGESSSRKVSKARILAWIT

-302 ISQPTEFSMELFSE
+302 ISLPTEFSMELFSE

-364 SFDDAEVREVRLKG
+364 SFDDTEVREVRLKG

-416 APKVTLMEG
+416 APKVTLMQG

-454 KASSSASDWL
+454 KASPSASDWL

-498 DKLIHF
+498 GKLIHF

>member
-1 MQQEINIKVVAQ
+1 
-13 DRAKDNDF
+13 
-21 KQLFLEM
+21 
-28 YPRLVRYAV
+28 
-37 SLLGDGN
+37 
-44 EARDV
+44 
-49 VGDVFEKAWN
+49 
-59 QFSSLQMETRRSWLY
+59 
-74 ASVRNACLNWLKHQQ
+74 
-89 VEQTNVEALIE
+89 
-100 ATRYDMSTRYEEHE
+100 
-114 RLLQQAER
+114 
-122 IARELKE
+122 
-129 PTCTILRLCYFE
+129 
-141 HLTYQQAA
+141 
-149 DSRQAG
+149 
-155 HQSQHREEAYF
+155 
-166 QGTRHFAR
+166 
-174 ANEAYKHRELGGKI
+174 

-200 MDSVSENVSEN
+200 MEAEN
-211 ASGKVSENVS
+211 AS
-221 DARLSQ
+221 DARLTR

-232 LGDEP
+232 LGGEP

-242 LAAWEAFEQKHI
+242 LAAWEAFEKKHI

-261 QKAEDELSEKK
+261 SFEKESIVKNEKK
-272 IDKARILTWIT
+272 VSKARILAWIT

-327 SNGYCVV
+327 SDGYCVV

-347 DGTRVMLNA
+347 DGTKVMLNA

-416 APKVTLMEG
+416 APKVTLMQG

-433 TEIEMRPGQTA
+433 TEVEMRPGQTA

-488 TVVFQSQANM
+488 TVVFQSQVNM

-522 GVAKVRIEKGK
+522 RVARIRMEKGK

>member
-1 MQQEINIKVVAQ
+1 
-13 DRAKDNDF
+13 
-21 KQLFLEM
+21 
-28 YPRLVRYAV
+28 
-37 SLLGDGN
+37 
-44 EARDV
+44 
-49 VGDVFEKAWN
+49 
-59 QFSSLQMETRRSWLY
+59 
-74 ASVRNACLNWLKHQQ
+74 
-89 VEQTNVEALIE
+89 
-100 ATRYDMSTRYEEHE
+100 
-114 RLLQQAER
+114 
-122 IARELKE
+122 
-129 PTCTILRLCYFE
+129 
-141 HLTYQQAA
+141 
-149 DSRQAG
+149 
-155 HQSQHREEAYF
+155 
-166 QGTRHFAR
+166 
-174 ANEAYKHRELGGKI
+174 

-211 ASGKVSENVS
+211 ASEKVSENVS

-242 LAAWEAFEQKHI
+242 LAAWEAFEKKHI
-254 SSEEEHL
+254 SSEKEHL
-261 QKAEDELSEKK
+261 SFEKESIVKNEKK
-272 IDKARILTWIT
+272 VSKARILTWIT

-327 SNGYCVV
+327 SDGYCVV

-406 IFDVKAYRKD
+406 VFDVKAYRKD

-454 KASSSASDWL
+454 KASPSASDWL

-498 DKLIHF
+498 GKLIHF

-522 GVAKVRIEKGK
+522 GVAKVRMEKGK